1 MRRGRRPSPGRSLR
15 RVLPLAGVLFAA
27 ALAAPALVAAAPAA
41 PAVPDCWL
49 GVVLPSRTV
58 ELTAE
63 VGGRVLS
70 VDVRPGDQVAAGRV
84 LAVLDTADVRRRL
97 DAERAALAAARLDQR
112 RLELELAR
120 AEQEQGRLSRLDGLV
135 AQRDLDAAA
144 FRVEDTR
151 ARVELAAAER
161 ERVEAGVGR
170 LDDELGRSEVRAPFA
185 GTVALRH
192 VDPGAV
198 VQPGAPVVRLLGG
211 EEPFVR
217 FAVPPERAGALA
229 PGDRVRVELDGGA
242 GGGTPTLGA
251 TIRQVSPEV
260 DAAAA
265 MVFVE
270 ARLEAPAAA
279 APGGA
284 ARVSIAGPVGAPGC
298 FDRAA
303 AGAGRTRRP

>member
-1 MRRGRRPSPGRSLR
+1 MKRGRGARRPSPGRSLR
-15 RVLPLAGVLFAA
+15 RALRLAGGLFAA
-27 ALAAPALVAAAPAA
+27 ALAAPAAAS
-41 PAVPDCWL
+41 AVPDCWL

-70 VDVRPGDQVAAGRV
+70 VEVRPGDAVAAGRV

-120 AEQEQGRLSRLDGLV
+120 AEQELGRLERLDGLV

-151 ARVELAAAER
+151 ARVELAAAEH

-170 LDDELGRSEVRAPFA
+170 LADELGRSEIRAPFA

-198 VQPGAPVVRLLGG
+198 VEPGAPVVRLLGG

-217 FAVPPERAGALA
+217 FAVPPERAGDLA
-229 PGDRVRVELDGGA
+229 PGDRVRVELDGGDGGA
-242 GGGTPTLGA
+242 GGPPALRA

-270 ARLEAPAAA
+270 AHLEAPAAA
-279 APGGA
+279 APGAA
-284 ARVSIAGPVGAPGC
+284 ARVSLAGVRDAPSCLGA
-298 FDRAA
+298 
-303 AGAGRTRRP
+303 AGRTGAQ

>member
-1 MRRGRRPSPGRSLR
+1 MSARRALRP
-15 RVLPLAGVLFAA
+15 VLWAAAVLLAGAPPAA
-27 ALAAPALVAAAPAA
+27 AAAPE
-41 PAVPDCWL
+41 CWL

-63 VGGRVLS
+63 VGGRVLA
-70 VDVRPGDQVAAGRV
+70 VEVRPGDEVTAGRV

-120 AEQEQGRLSRLDGLV
+120 AEQELGRLRRLDGLV

-151 ARVELAAAER
+151 ARVELAGAER
-161 ERVEAGVGR
+161 ERVEAGLGR
-170 LDDELGRSEVRAPFA
+170 LADELGRSEIRAPFA

-198 VQPGAPVVRLLGG
+198 LQPGAPVVRLLGG

-217 FAVPPERAGALA
+217 FAVPPERAGDLA
-229 PGDRVRVELDGGA
+229 PGDRVRVELDGGSNGGRGVA
-242 GGGTPTLGA
+242 GGTPALRA

-279 APGGA
+279 APGGS
-284 ARVSIAGPVGAPGC
+284 ARVSLAAPGGAPGC
-298 FDRAA
+298 FDLAA
-303 AGAGRTRRP
+303 RAGRTPRP